1 MLFTKVAAF
10 SKEQYFP
17 NPKTL
22 FTTIDQSLL
31 CHLGQIKLTMKCVIK
46 VVFKDVFK
54 GVVKVC
60 CKGRILVSEKSEK
73 SDKVSDV

>member
-1 MLFTKVAAF
+1 MELYDIIKV
-10 SKEQYFP
+10 
-17 NPKTL
+17 
-22 FTTIDQSLL
+22 I
-31 CHLGQIKLTMKCVIK
+31 IKCVIK

-73 SDKVSDV
+73 SEKVSDV

>member
-1 MLFTKVAAF
+1 MGQAKIPRLAKSKGHFKIFIQMELYDIIKV
-10 SKEQYFP
+10 
-17 NPKTL
+17 
-22 FTTIDQSLL
+22 I
-31 CHLGQIKLTMKCVIK
+31 IKCVIK

-73 SDKVSDV
+73 SEKVSDV